1 MMTDDDDNCGVV
13 GLKMAR
19 WLQVVEAGRRKEER
33 WRISGMDAKYD
44 QQWCHQW
51 WRFFMMINM
60 RLIFLISM
68 PFSNIYIC
76 PASFFLLFWAWLL
89 SLAMIDKIPRL
100 TSYSGDIMCIKHWTE
115 IPLNSCDKERGSTR
129 VRATGSQDVHR
140 RMILPRILCLDARCH
155 HIFWVSLFN
164 LCFLY
169 YIFCF
174 LGSFTMSAVIT
185 LSILVATYRNAT
197 QLGGRCRS
205 DVCPDEIFRK
215 SMEYLFQEIHGTL
228 IVDNPPG

>member
-1 MMTDDDDNCGVV
+1 
-13 GLKMAR
+13 
-19 WLQVVEAGRRKEER
+19 
-33 WRISGMDAKYD
+33 
-44 QQWCHQW
+44 
-51 WRFFMMINM
+51 M
-60 RLIFLISM
+60 RLIFLILM
-68 PFSNIYIC
+68 PFFCILKSLYL
-76 PASFFLLFWAWLL
+76 SFFAVL
-89 SLAMIDKIPRL
+89 SLITFSSNNWQNTTIDIIQWRYCVHPTLNR
-100 TSYSGDIMCIKHWTE
+100 YEQE
-115 IPLNSCDKERGSTR
+115 IPLNPCDKERGSTR
-129 VRATGSQDVHR
+129 VWATGSQDVHW